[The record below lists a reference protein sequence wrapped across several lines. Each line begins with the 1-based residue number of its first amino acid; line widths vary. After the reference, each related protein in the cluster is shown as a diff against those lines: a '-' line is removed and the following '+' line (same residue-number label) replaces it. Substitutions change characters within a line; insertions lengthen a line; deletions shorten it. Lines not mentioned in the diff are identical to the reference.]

1 VIYAEVDEEDG
12 DAPSATHHKS
22 PGDYDFDDDS
32 SSPAART
39 SPLPRVLSAD
49 RGATRTREPITA
61 TELVFL
67 PITPQGK
74 AMAGPAVP
82 GRAGRQPVRAKPAA
96 TQAAEG
102 LVKTLAGQESSRM
115 VSAKSQKE
123 YYEGRSALLQLKFAS
138 EEKESALR
146 QRAIELEIATKEED
160 ALVDRAIRMSNAGM
174 TPEMFAP
181 WKRGM
186 DADATVGGGE
196 GSGGPSG
203 NKEVGTGGSA
213 GAD

>member
-1 VIYAEVDEEDG
+1 MIYAEVDEEDG
-12 DAPSATHHKS
+12 NAPSATHRKS
-22 PGDYDFDDDS
+22 PGDSDFEDDS

-39 SPLPRVLSAD
+39 SSLPRVRSAD
-49 RGATRTREPITA
+49 RGATRTCEPITA
-61 TELVFL
+61 TDHVD
-67 PITPQGK
+67 PPVTPQGQ

-82 GRAGRQPVRAKPAA
+82 GRAGRQLVRAKPAA

-102 LVKTLAGQESSRM
+102 FVRTLADQESSHM
-115 VSAKSQKE
+115 VSAKSQNE
-123 YYEGRSALLQLKFAS
+123 HDEGRLALLQRKFVS

-146 QRAIELEIATKEED
+146 QRAIELENATKEED
-160 ALVDRAIRMSNAGM
+160 ALMDRAIRMSNAGM
-174 TPEMFAP
+174 TPSMFAS
-181 WKRGM
+181 WKRGI

-203 NKEVGTGGSA
+203 NKVVGTVGGA

>member
-1 VIYAEVDEEDG
+1 MIYADVDEEDG
-12 DAPSATHHKS
+12 YAPPATHDES
-22 PGDYDFDDDS
+22 PGDSDFDDDLS
-32 SSPAART
+32 FPAAII
-39 SPLPRVLSAD
+39 SPLPRVRSAD
-49 RGATRTREPITA
+49 RGATPTREPITA
-61 TELVFL
+61 TDRVV
-67 PITPQGK
+67 PPVTPQGQ

-102 LVKTLAGQESSRM
+102 FVKTLADQESSRM
-115 VSAKSQKE
+115 VSAKLQKE
-123 YYEGRSALLQLKFAS
+123 YDEGRLAILQRKFAS

-146 QRAIELEIATKEED
+146 QRALALEIAAKEED
-160 ALVDRAIRMSNAGM
+160 ALVDRAIRMSNAGL
-174 TPEMFAP
+174 TPAMFAA
-181 WKRGM
+181 WKREM

-203 NKEVGTGGSA
+203 HEEVGTGGGA

>member
-1 VIYAEVDEEDG
+1 MFDEEDG
-12 DAPSATHHKS
+12 DARSATHHKS
-22 PGDYDFDDDS
+22 PGDSDFDDDS

-39 SPLPRVLSAD
+39 SPFPRVRSAD
-49 RGATRTREPITA
+49 RCATRTREPITA
-61 TELVFL
+61 TDPVVL
-67 PITPQGK
+67 PVTPQGK

-82 GRAGRQPVRAKPAA
+82 GLAGRQPVRAKPAA

-102 LVKTLAGQESSRM
+102 FVRTLAYQESPRM
-115 VSAKSQKE
+115 VSAESQKE
-123 YYEGRSALLQLKFAS
+123 YDEGRLALLERTFAS

-146 QRAIELEIATKEED
+146 QRAIALEIATKEED
-160 ALVDRAIRMSNAGM
+160 ALVDRAIRMTNAGM
-174 TPEMFAP
+174 TLEMFAAL
-181 WKRGM
+181 KRRM

-203 NKEVGTGGSA
+203 NKVVGTVGGA